1 MSDTILSGDITVY
14 YVTENRQKRLEWS
27 GSATGTRT
35 VKETYLALM
44 DLFDGITQMREG
56 EPMSA
61 ATPTD
66 YTLGQIDSNDPDP
79 WFIDKTTVEHL
90 TGALL
95 RTAGWARAEG
105 TDPGIIRVPITGGT
119 LVDSDIGSDITDTD
133 TAVGTLLDFTALE
146 AWIRPDTS
154 DTDDSFSLNPTGT
167 LNCNSNSTT
176 QNGAP
181 ESGASLW
188 SNPFSIGSLAANTH
202 IYVYQNSALL
212 TEYKDTDIES
222 WWTRDHFDILVSV
235 QEVGV
240 LIDEGFIT
248 VLARQYSKGDDYF
261 ITDLSAGIR
270 TPIPF
275 STATDLDNQT
285 GYLTIPTGAFG
296 GGPFTVGEEITD
308 SDGAAGIVTAQVA
321 DTSLDYYLLD
331 NLADFASGV
340 LVTGS
345 SSGASATPSGG
356 SSAAGPA
363 ALAGLSITHGKAQY
377 DITEDGVNEFYSIVI
392 DVSDEVLTAA
402 WEWIKYVTR
411 RGNLA
416 TGNTDGIA
424 AESYLGNDYRVL
436 YSTIDGT
443 GLVEG
448 ETVTQLVTGATGTV
462 VADHDT
468 DSDNYILIL
477 RNSRGT
483 FSDTDAI
490 ESDGDSDNGVSAPFT
505 VTPLVPIKQSPFG
518 SFAGGTFFGADG
530 VVLINYVGADA
541 NSFQLT
547 DDLGAVVVA
556 PTKITL
562 KIENTRIL
570 DELLFART
578 SGGLL
583 ADSEY
588 SIETAGLASS
598 TIKVDPNI
606 VTDTPAT
613 GRVVVRDDAAGLE
626 HYYRYT
632 SKDATDTF
640 TLFDSG
646 ALAMDAGSDSDTIV
660 DAAFDFTTAQVGDI
674 ILNSTIGQVTYIES
688 IIDSD
693 NITVFPPISGQADT
707 NAYRIGATVQAY
719 DTDDQVWVPF
729 MLLQETA
736 GTDGSPGEEE
746 TSVTY
751 VSPIPYIVRVRNS
764 TSGSYKI
771 KPFVTTGSASASAAV
786 SAIRNPE
793 TIV

>member
-1 MSDTILSGDITVY
+1 MSDTILSGDFTVY
-14 YVTENRQKRLEWS
+14 YVTENRQKRIEWS
-27 GSATGTRT
+27 GAATATRT
-35 VKETYLALM
+35 VKELYLALM
-44 DLFDGITQMREG
+44 DLSDGITQMREG
-56 EPMSA
+56 EPISA

-66 YTLGQIDSNDPDP
+66 YTLGQIDNNDPDP

-95 RTAGWARAEG
+95 RTAGWARVEG
-105 TDPGIIRVPITGGT
+105 TDPGIIRVPITGGD
-119 LVDSDIGSDITDTD
+119 LVDSDIGSDITDSD
-133 TAVGTLLDFTALE
+133 TAVGTLLDFTTIE

-167 LNCNSNSTT
+167 LDCNSNSTT

-202 IYVYQNSALL
+202 IYIYQNALL
-212 TEYKDTDIES
+212 LSEYKDTDIEA
-222 WWTRDHFDILVSV
+222 WWARDHFDVLVSV

-240 LIDEGFIT
+240 LVDEGFVT

-275 STATDLDNQT
+275 STAVDLDNLT
-285 GYLTIPTGAFG
+285 GYLTIPTGAFS

-308 SDGAAGIVTAQVA
+308 SDGAAGIVRAQVA

-331 NLADFASGV
+331 NLADFQSANEI
-340 LVTGS
+340 TGS
-345 SSGASATPSGG
+345 SSNAQATPSGA
-356 SSAAGPA
+356 SSSAGPA
-363 ALAGLSITHGKAQY
+363 ALAGLSITHAKAQY
-377 DITEDGVNEFYSIVI
+377 DITEDGINEFYSIVI
-392 DVSDEVLTAA
+392 DVSDEALTAA
-402 WEWIKYVTR
+402 WEWIKYITR

-424 AESYLGNDYRVL
+424 AESYLGNDYRIL
-436 YSTIDGT
+436 YSTINVS

-483 FSDTDAI
+483 FSDTDDI
-490 ESDGDSDNGVSAPFT
+490 ESDGDSDNSVSAPFT
-505 VTPLVPIKQSPFG
+505 VTPLVPVKQSPLG

-530 VVLINYVGADA
+530 VVLINVAGADE
-541 NSFQLT
+541 NSYQLT
-547 DDLGAVVVA
+547 DDLGNVVTA

-562 KIENTRIL
+562 KIENTRLL

-578 SGGLL
+578 SAGLL
-583 ADSEY
+583 DDSEY
-588 SIETAGLASS
+588 SIETAGLASG

-606 VTDTPAT
+606 VTDTPPN

-640 TLFDSG
+640 TLFDSAAQVAEG
-646 ALAMDAGSDSDTIV
+646 GTDSDTIV
-660 DAAFDFTTAQVGDI
+660 DASFDFTTCEVGDI
-674 ILNSTIGQVTYIES
+674 ILNSAIGAVTYIES
-688 IIDSD
+688 IIDLD
-693 NITVFPPISGQADT
+693 NITVFPPVEGQASG
-707 NAYRIGATVQAY
+707 NAYRVGATVQAY

-729 MLLQETA
+729 ILKQEDV
-736 GTDGSPGEEE
+736 GTDGAPGDEEAV
-746 TSVTY
+746 VTY
-751 VSPIPYIVRVRNS
+751 VAPIPYIVRARNS

-786 SAIRNPE
+786 SVIRNPE
-793 TIV
+793 TIT